1 MAAATSR
8 YVSALRSLTA
18 AREDIADAL
27 GFMFKTSREKDGD
40 LGTAARAF
48 VSGQNKLGG
57 MTSVAVA
64 QIEAYCFS
72 ALNDYTAAFAP
83 LRTEMKNREKYLLD
97 YDRFRRQLDSLIE
110 KGAKEGKIIKVR
122 ESMGKAQTRYDA
134 QNRRVSRDLIRF
146 FDARVTI
153 LEPVF
158 QAFAKAEEEY
168 ITAFQIE
175 AMRTRSLLPGLAS
188 NRSVGLHPTQGSDP
202 DIRPRA
208 ASIPVHLDSSLHN
221 MGELSLSG
229 DPSLTLPSS
238 SSLLQLPHS
247 APTSPTASIPPL
259 VAPPPSTVPPTPDS
273 DSNPLPPPI
282 STAGLLPADMQARRD
297 KARDRIAK
305 LTLSR
310 AEYVINLEIF
320 EPDTDEYE
328 ESQFHI
334 ERIDVELANA
344 RREESAMEDGIR
356 AHLAANIAPT
366 VQPERAP
373 DPNPL
378 PTADL
383 LNQTRVVLIAIHDY
397 SALADDQVSFVT
409 GDSMIVAALLSPQW
423 YQGMVQRT
431 GDFGKI
437 PAHLVTISSNPST
450 SSS

>member
-1 MAAATSR
+1 
-8 YVSALRSLTA
+8 
-18 AREDIADAL
+18 
-27 GFMFKTSREKDGD
+27 
-40 LGTAARAF
+40 
-48 VSGQNKLGG
+48 
-57 MTSVAVA
+57 
-64 QIEAYCFS
+64 
-72 ALNDYTAAFAP
+72 
-83 LRTEMKNREKYLLD
+83 
-97 YDRFRRQLDSLIE
+97 
-110 KGAKEGKIIKVR
+110 
-122 ESMGKAQTRYDA
+122 
-134 QNRRVSRDLIRF
+134 
-146 FDARVTI
+146 
-153 LEPVF
+153 
-158 QAFAKAEEEY
+158 
-168 ITAFQIE
+168 
-175 AMRTRSLLPGLAS
+175 
-188 NRSVGLHPTQGSDP
+188 
-202 DIRPRA
+202 
-208 ASIPVHLDSSLHN
+208 
-221 MGELSLSG
+221 
-229 DPSLTLPSS
+229 
-238 SSLLQLPHS
+238 
-247 APTSPTASIPPL
+247 
-259 VAPPPSTVPPTPDS
+259 
-273 DSNPLPPPI
+273 
-282 STAGLLPADMQARRD
+282 MQARRD